1 MVGAAVSNGVDIRIE
16 FANGSLMYAQC
27 KHYHPSWEGVNKVDY
42 IGMDQIR
49 AFKWCMERDK
59 VQRGYYFSTVPFS
72 EPAKFIAKVNG
83 IEPIYYDPDSK
94 KAKAPISGFRGFNLA
109 RVLNFF

>member
-1 MVGAAVSNGVDIRIE
+1 
-16 FANGSLMYAQC
+16 MYAQC
-27 KHYHPSWEGVNKVDY
+27 KHYDPSWEGINKVDF
-42 IGMDQIR
+42 IGIDQIR

-83 IEPIYYDPDSK
+83 IEPIYYDPESTK
-94 KAKAPISGFRGFNLA
+94 ETATGFKVFNLIKAPTN
-109 RVLNFF
+109 